1 MIQNNYKVIIK
12 KQFCF
17 LELFTKDQINLKA
30 NGVTYPT
37 FNVGQYKVKG
47 WLLDDTKDGSGV
59 TLSFI
64 LTRNLQTIFMVT
76 YLPTLLMN
84 VMNQAMVYIQT
95 DNKLDLIVSVNITC
109 MMVLASMYLS
119 VASSLPSTTKI
130 KPIEIWLLFNMM
142 YPVFVILSNVIL
154 QVFIVNFI

>member
-1 MIQNNYKVIIK
+1 M
-12 KQFCF
+12 
-17 LELFTKDQINLKA
+17 E
-30 NGVTYPT
+30 
-37 FNVGQYKVKG
+37 G

-64 LTRNLQTIFMVT
+64 LTRNFRTIFMVT
-76 YLPTLLMN
+76 YLPTILMN

-95 DNKLDLIVSVNITC
+95 DNKLDLIISVNITC

-119 VASSLPSTTKI
+119 VASSLPSTTNI

-154 QVFIVNFI
+154 QVDSNHYLKVSNLQN

>member
-1 MIQNNYKVIIK
+1 
-12 KQFCF
+12 
-17 LELFTKDQINLKA
+17 
-30 NGVTYPT
+30 
-37 FNVGQYKVKG
+37 
-47 WLLDDTKDGSGV
+47 
-59 TLSFI
+59 
-64 LTRNLQTIFMVT
+64 MVT

-95 DNKLDLIVSVNITC
+95 DNKLDLIISVNITSV
-109 MMVLASMYLS
+109 MVLASMYLS

-154 QVFIVNFI
+154 QVDSNHFI